1 MRKNNAF
8 LLSYFLI
15 IVVILFVG
23 LSCKGDFITGA
34 SIDNNYNVQSIQSNS
49 EEENQYPED
58 TYYIVYT
65 PFTGGTNLT
74 RISYLDTNTLNEMW
88 KKTIR
93 HGLNGDGRAWGIRDA
108 DNVHYDIR
116 NGNYYYFDKNFD
128 IVHTGNYGNRVKVKK
143 FLGAIIVDYSSNPNE
158 GKGNWWKP
166 VAPGGQSSPGG
177 GGMAHIYNILAGL
190 TGPVSAVLK
199 SKIINP
205 ESRGVGVSTIVGT
218 TLGYC
223 PIEADANM
231 MGTWSIGG
239 LYESELN
246 YSGPSFYEKKM
257 QEKGYSDYGK
267 YFIDFMDAGYRSGY
281 KWGQG
286 TLSVVVINVGYS
298 KNEHTEFGF
307 DQYYST
313 DVFYRQ
319 NIAYNA
325 KDNFFGKDPQIYTRK
340 LNVRVNHSYYGGQP
354 DEYTGY
360 ISHMRFVSHW
370 YPFDWQINN

>member
-1 MRKNNAF
+1 
-8 LLSYFLI
+8 
-15 IVVILFVG
+15 
-23 LSCKGDFITGA
+23 
-34 SIDNNYNVQSIQSNS
+34 
-49 EEENQYPED
+49 
-58 TYYIVYT
+58 
-65 PFTGGTNLT
+65 
-74 RISYLDTNTLNEMW
+74 
-88 KKTIR
+88 
-93 HGLNGDGRAWGIRDA
+93 
-108 DNVHYDIR
+108 
-116 NGNYYYFDKNFD
+116 
-128 IVHTGNYGNRVKVKK
+128 
-143 FLGAIIVDYSSNPNE
+143 
-158 GKGNWWKP
+158 
-166 VAPGGQSSPGG
+166 
-177 GGMAHIYNILAGL
+177 MAHIYNILAGL

-199 SKIINP
+199 SKIINS

-246 YSGPSFYEKKM
+246 YTGPSFYEKKCKKKVIVIM
-257 QEKGYSDYGK
+257 ANISLTLWTRD
-267 YFIDFMDAGYRSGY
+267 I
-281 KWGQG
+281 GQDIN
-286 TLSVVVINVGYS
+286 VVINVGYS

>member
-1 MRKNNAF
+1 M
-8 LLSYFLI
+8 
-15 IVVILFVG
+15 
-23 LSCKGDFITGA
+23 
-34 SIDNNYNVQSIQSNS
+34 
-49 EEENQYPED
+49 
-58 TYYIVYT
+58 
-65 PFTGGTNLT
+65 
-74 RISYLDTNTLNEMW
+74 
-88 KKTIR
+88 
-93 HGLNGDGRAWGIRDA
+93 
-108 DNVHYDIR
+108 
-116 NGNYYYFDKNFD
+116 
-128 IVHTGNYGNRVKVKK
+128 
-143 FLGAIIVDYSSNPNE
+143 
-158 GKGNWWKP
+158 
-166 VAPGGQSSPGG
+166 
-177 GGMAHIYNILAGL
+177 
-190 TGPVSAVLK
+190 
-199 SKIINP
+199 
-205 ESRGVGVSTIVGT
+205 
-218 TLGYC
+218 
-223 PIEADANM
+223 
-231 MGTWSIGG
+231 
-239 LYESELN
+239 
-246 YSGPSFYEKKM
+246 KKM